1 MNFFQANINPNSTIR
16 VHPLLVS
23 LSEAVHASASSPDI
37 SSISENDERALR
49 SNFYTSPSEMP
60 PLEIH
65 SSGQNGPSLL
75 SNINGYAL
83 MSVAGCR
90 ECMGLAPQDNSGE
103 GNATQD
109 SSAATPH
116 APEDNLEDIGGTSLR
131 AHSKGKKH
139 RRASSGGTQGNL
151 SNSRGPKVA
160 GVIRR
165 PKEKQAQKAGSRDD
179 NPSSPEEKLSQE
191 GRDRET
197 EPRMFTRV
205 PVQHSTDNLCRLPKG
220 TDNDITLV
228 KGLKNDV
235 KNLKNRCDML
245 EKTVKDL
252 RSICDVHQRSLE
264 TFRQHINSRDME
276 QGRLNLNYE
285 GENFELIS

>member
-1 MNFFQANINPNSTIR
+1 MDFFQANINPNSTIR
-16 VHPLLVS
+16 FHLLLVS
-23 LSEAVHASASSPDI
+23 LSEAVHASASSSDI
-37 SSISENDERALR
+37 SSVSENDERALR
-49 SNFYTSPSEMP
+49 SNFYTSPNEMP

-65 SSGQNGPSLL
+65 SLDQNGLSLL
-75 SNINGYAL
+75 FNINGYAL
-83 MSVAGCR
+83 MSVAGCI
-90 ECMGLAPQDNSGE
+90 ECIGLASQHNSGE

-116 APEDNLEDIGGTSLR
+116 ALEDNLEDIGGTSLK
-131 AHSKGKKH
+131 AHSKGKKR

-165 PKEKQAQKAGSRDD
+165 PKKKQVQKAGSRDD
-179 NPSSPEEKLSQE
+179 NPSFPEEKLSQE

-197 EPRMFTRV
+197 VPRMFTRV
-205 PVQHSTDNLCRLPKG
+205 SVQHSTDNLCHLPKG

-235 KNLKNRCDML
+235 ENLKNRCDML
-245 EKTVKDL
+245 EKTVKEL

-264 TFRQHINSRDME
+264 TFQQHINSRDME

>member
-1 MNFFQANINPNSTIR
+1 M
-16 VHPLLVS
+16 
-23 LSEAVHASASSPDI
+23 E
-37 SSISENDERALR
+37 
-49 SNFYTSPSEMP
+49 
-60 PLEIH
+60 
-65 SSGQNGPSLL
+65 
-75 SNINGYAL
+75 
-83 MSVAGCR
+83 
-90 ECMGLAPQDNSGE
+90 LAPQDNSGE

-139 RRASSGGTQGNL
+139 QRASSGGTQGNL
-151 SNSRGPKVA
+151 SNSCGPKVA

-179 NPSSPEEKLSQE
+179 NPSSPEEKLFQE

-235 KNLKNRCDML
+235 ENLKNRCDML
-245 EKTVKDL
+245 KKTVKDL

>member
-16 VHPLLVS
+16 IHPLLVS
-23 LSEAVHASASSPDI
+23 LTKAFHVSASSSDI
-37 SSISENDERALR
+37 SSISENDKRASR

-65 SSGQNGPSLL
+65 SSGQNGLSLL

-116 APEDNLEDIGGTSLR
+116 APKDNLEDIGGTSLR
-131 AHSKGKKH
+131 AHSKGKKR

-151 SNSRGPKVA
+151 LNSCGPKVA
-160 GVIRR
+160 GIIRR
-165 PKEKQAQKAGSRDD
+165 PKEKQVQKAGSRDD

-205 PVQHSTDNLCRLPKG
+205 PVQHSTDNLCHLPKG

-228 KGLKNDV
+228 
-235 KNLKNRCDML
+235 
-245 EKTVKDL
+245 
-252 RSICDVHQRSLE
+252 
-264 TFRQHINSRDME
+264 
-276 QGRLNLNYE
+276 
-285 GENFELIS
+285 